1 MEGESSSG
9 KDVERDPERPNV
21 ARFRALELMRSDR
34 LRWKIEQ
41 TILICF
47 RVGLLLVNDFYW
59 ATPIEIAKG
68 ASEGTIWNALM

>member
-9 KDVERDPERPNV
+9 KDVERDSERPNV

-47 RVGLLLVNDFYW
+47 RVGLLLVNDFYR

-68 ASEGTIWNALM
+68 ASEGTIRKALM